1 MNYSIIKR
9 TVGWILLFETIFF
22 LVPLITA
29 IVYWESA
36 FFSFL
41 ITMIICGLLGW
52 ACIAKKPKDTSIY
65 AKEGFVIVSLS
76 WIVLSVFGALPF
88 VFSGEI
94 PNFIDALFE
103 TVSGFTT
110 TGATIIPTGEKLESL
125 PRSLLMWRG
134 FTHWIG
140 GMGVL
145 VFIIAF
151 LPLSGAR
158 NMHIMKAESP
168 GPVVSKLVPKV
179 RSTAFILYTIYAL
192 MTLIQFILLLVGG
205 MSAFEALTTAFATAG
220 TGGFSVKGDSIA
232 GYSSYIQIVVTI
244 FMLLFSL
251 NFNSYYMLGRGRWKE
266 AFTEEVRTFFLI
278 VFVAIGLITL
288 NVYFSE
294 SISYDY
300 SFLEALKHTAFSVAS
315 VISTTGFATEN
326 FDLWPQ
332 LSKTILVTLMFIGAC
347 AGSTGGGI
355 KVSRIVIMTKSGG
368 NELRKMLHPKQIKKV
383 TMDKRV
389 VDEEVVKSVNSYLMI
404 YVLVFLVSLLLISLD
419 GAGLATNFTAVAAT
433 MNNIGPGLEMVGPAG
448 NFAFYSWWAKLV
460 FIFDMLAGR
469 LELIP
474 MLLLFAPATW
484 RK

>member
-88 VFSGEI
+88 FFSGEI

-110 TGATIIPTGEKLESL
+110 TGATIIPSGEKLESM

-168 GPVVSKLVPKV
+168 GPIVSKLVPKV
-179 RSTAFILYTIYAL
+179 RSTAFILYAIYAL

-266 AFTEEVRTFFLI
+266 VFTEEVRTFFLI
-278 VFVAIGLITL
+278 VFVAT
-288 NVYFSE
+288 
-294 SISYDY
+294 
-300 SFLEALKHTAFSVAS
+300 
-315 VISTTGFATEN
+315 
-326 FDLWPQ
+326 
-332 LSKTILVTLMFIGAC
+332 
-347 AGSTGGGI
+347 
-355 KVSRIVIMTKSGG
+355 
-368 NELRKMLHPKQIKKV
+368 
-383 TMDKRV
+383 
-389 VDEEVVKSVNSYLMI
+389 
-404 YVLVFLVSLLLISLD
+404 
-419 GAGLATNFTAVAAT
+419 
-433 MNNIGPGLEMVGPAG
+433 
-448 NFAFYSWWAKLV
+448 
-460 FIFDMLAGR
+460 
-469 LELIP
+469 
-474 MLLLFAPATW
+474 
-484 RK
+484 